1 MDYLPQEK
9 FMMGKLIECQ
19 KLTKSFARIKAIDN
33 VDLSVEP
40 GQTLGLVG
48 PNGAGKTTL
57 FSLISGYIKPTSGEI
72 RVLGHN
78 PGTALIK
85 GRIGALPQDT
95 PFLQGISV
103 EAQLSLYAKLQG
115 YTGKAVKAEVRQV
128 LEHLKIIDLAR
139 QYPETLSF
147 GQRKRV
153 SIAQTLIGKPELIL
167 LDEPTSGLDPVAAN
181 DVRKIIRDMGRQC
194 TFIISSHNLDEIDDV
209 CTEVIIIKQG
219 KLVKHC
225 PISELVER
233 DSSLNLLLSHSLPD
247 QAQKDLNL
255 ISDID
260 GVMTDP
266 ANPHRV
272 TISFNSENPDKLQL
286 EIMST
291 VQKHNVSIIEFS
303 RGETLTDKVVD
314 LVKG

>member
-1 MDYLPQEK
+1 
-9 FMMGKLIECQ
+9 MMGKLIECQ
-19 KLTKSFARIKAIDN
+19 KLTKSFARVKAIDN

-78 PGTALIK
+78 PSTALIK
-85 GRIGALPQDT
+85 GRIGTLPQDT

-103 EAQLSLYAKLQG
+103 QAQLSLYAKLQG
-115 YTGKAVKAEVRQV
+115 YTGKAAKAEVIQV

-153 SIAQTLIGKPELIL
+153 AVAQTLIGKPELIL

-181 DVRKIIRDMGRQC
+181 DVRKIIREMGSQC

-209 CTEVIIIKQG
+209 CTDVIIIKQG

-247 QAQKDLNL
+247 QAQKDLIL
-255 ISDID
+255 IGDID

-272 TISFNSENPDKLQL
+272 TVLFNSENPDQLQL
-286 EIMST
+286 EIMAT
-291 VQKHNVSIIEFS
+291 VQKHKVSIIEFS
-303 RGETLTDKVVD
+303 RGETLSGKVVD
-314 LVKG
+314 LVKA

>member
-1 MDYLPQEK
+1 MS
-9 FMMGKLIECQ
+9 KLIECT
-19 KLTKSFARIKAIDN
+19 KLTKSFSGKKAIDT
-33 VDLSVEP
+33 VDLSVES

-57 FSLISGYIKPTSGEI
+57 FSLISGYIKSTSGEI

-78 PGTALIK
+78 PNTSLIK
-85 GRIGALPQDT
+85 GRIGTMPQDT
-95 PFLQGISV
+95 PFLTGISI
-103 EAQLSLYAKLQG
+103 EAQLSLFAKLQG
-115 YTGKAVKAEVRQV
+115 YADKAAKVEVIRI
-128 LEHLKIIDLAR
+128 LDHLKIADLAR

-153 SIAQTLIGKPELIL
+153 SIAQALIGKPELIL

-181 DVRKIIRDMGRQC
+181 DIRRIIRKLRSQC
-194 TFIISSHNLDEIDDV
+194 TFIISSHNLDEISDI
-209 CTEVIIIKQG
+209 CNEVIIIKQG

-225 PISELVER
+225 QISELVER

-247 QAQKDLNL
+247 KAQRDLNIL
-255 ISDID
+255 SGID
-260 GVMTDP
+260 DVITDP
-266 ANPHRV
+266 VNPYRV
-272 TISFNSENPDKLQL
+272 TVLFNSENPDQLQL

-291 VQKHNVSIIEFS
+291 VQKHKVSVIEFS
-303 RGETLTDKVVD
+303 RGETLTGKVVD

>member
-1 MDYLPQEK
+1 
-9 FMMGKLIECQ
+9 MGKLIECQ
-19 KLTKSFARIKAIDN
+19 KLTKNFARIKAIDS

-72 RVLGHN
+72 RVFGHN
-78 PGTALIK
+78 PSTALIK

-115 YTGKAVKAEVRQV
+115 YTGKAAKVEVSQV

-181 DVRKIIRDMGRQC
+181 DVRKIIREMGSHC

-260 GVMTDP
+260 DVMTDP

-272 TISFNSENPDKLQL
+272 TISFNSENPDQLQL

-303 RGETLTDKVVD
+303 RGETLTGKVVN

>member
-1 MDYLPQEK
+1 
-9 FMMGKLIECQ
+9 MGKLIESQ
-19 KLTKSFARIKAIDN
+19 KLTKSFGRIKAIDN

-57 FSLISGYIKPTSGEI
+57 FSLISGFIKPTSGAI

-85 GRIGALPQDT
+85 GRIGTLPQDT

-103 EAQLSLYAKLQG
+103 QAQLSLYAKLQG
-115 YTGKAVKAEVRQV
+115 FTGKAAKAEVRQV

-147 GQRKRV
+147 GQRKKV
-153 SIAQTLIGKPELIL
+153 SIAQALIGKPELIL

-181 DVRKIIRDMGRQC
+181 DVRNIIREMGSQC

-233 DSSLNLLLSHSLPD
+233 DSSLNLLLSDSLPE

-260 GVMTDP
+260 DVTTDP

-272 TISFNSENPDKLQL
+272 TVLFNSENPDQQQH
-286 EIMST
+286 ENNST
-291 VQKHNVSIIEFS
+291 QQKHKKRNNIQ
-303 RGETLTDKVVD
+303 
-314 LVKG
+314 